1 MYEKLKPEVCAACVY
16 ICANERNETVGS
28 IKVSVLQGSETEDL
42 SLNETNLLI
51 IYTVV
56 YFLSIAAS
64 DILFPVPP
72 VVWRSI

>member
-1 MYEKLKPEVCAACVY
+1 MYEKLKPEVCSACVY
-16 ICANERNETVGS
+16 VRANERNETVGF

-42 SLNETNLLI
+42 SLSQTNLLF